1 MSKKLEFVGFALVGG
16 MIYAFLGLMAQGDP
30 MGQYIFWS
38 CAVGTLGIILYRKQ
52 KRKKD
57 LFLESLSRVVGVLVS
72 NTIFQLIL
80 KKRMMIFNITIF

>member
-1 MSKKLEFVGFALVGG
+1 MIKILELIGFALVGG

-38 CAVGTLGIILYRKQ
+38 CAVGTLGIILYRKR

-57 LFLESLSRVVGVLVS
+57 Q
-72 NTIFQLIL
+72 NNQ
-80 KKRMMIFNITIF
+80 N

>member
-1 MSKKLEFVGFALVGG
+1 MIKILELIGFALVGG

-52 KRKKD
+52 KRKRIKTTKI
-57 LFLESLSRVVGVLVS
+57 ELSSVVG
-72 NTIFQLIL
+72 
-80 KKRMMIFNITIF
+80 

>member
-1 MSKKLEFVGFALVGG
+1 MIKILELIGFALVGG

-30 MGQYIFWS
+30 IGQYVFWS

-57 LFLESLSRVVGVLVS
+57 QNNQDE
-72 NTIFQLIL
+72 L
-80 KKRMMIFNITIF
+80 K

>member
-1 MSKKLEFVGFALVGG
+1 MTKKLEFIGLALIGG
-16 MIYAFLGLMAQGDP
+16 MIYAFLGLMSQGDP

-57 LFLESLSRVVGVLVS
+57 QHEE
-72 NTIFQLIL
+72 
-80 KKRMMIFNITIF
+80 K

>member
-1 MSKKLEFVGFALVGG
+1 MIKILELIGFALVGG

-57 LFLESLSRVVGVLVS
+57 QNEE
-72 NTIFQLIL
+72 
-80 KKRMMIFNITIF
+80 K

>member
-52 KRKKD
+52 
-57 LFLESLSRVVGVLVS
+57 
-72 NTIFQLIL
+72 
-80 KKRMMIFNITIF
+80 

>member
-1 MSKKLEFVGFALVGG
+1 MIKILELIGFALVGG

-52 KRKKD
+52 KRKKQ
-57 LFLESLSRVVGVLVS
+57 ESS
-72 NTIFQLIL
+72 NNQ
-80 KKRMMIFNITIF
+80 K

>member
-1 MSKKLEFVGFALVGG
+1 MIKILELIGFALVGG
-16 MIYAFLGLMAQGDP
+16 MIYAFLGLMAQGNP

-57 LFLESLSRVVGVLVS
+57 QNNQTWNKVELLH
-72 NTIFQLIL
+72 NNIL
-80 KKRMMIFNITIF
+80 TDRSIKD